1 MWFLNAGSVQEVL
14 IGILSMLVIIFA
26 VLPLHEF
33 AHGWVAYKLGD
44 STAKYNGRLTLNP
57 VAHIDP
63 LGALALI
70 LFRFGWAKPVPVNAR
85 NFKNPKAG
93 MAVTALAGPVSNLL
107 AALVG
112 ALLYNLIMVIF
123 SGMSIEVWQWI
134 SIFFSFYISVNVGL
148 AVFNLI
154 PLPPLDGSKILG
166 AFLPDRILFK
176 FYQYQNVIMII
187 VFVLLFTDILS
198 WPLNFLSGYLTEGIL
213 WLADLPFR
221 LFR

>member
-70 LFRFGWAKPVPVNAR
+70 LFRFGWPSRFRSTRAILK
-85 NFKNPKAG
+85 
-93 MAVTALAGPVSNLL
+93 
-107 AALVG
+107 
-112 ALLYNLIMVIF
+112 
-123 SGMSIEVWQWI
+123 
-134 SIFFSFYISVNVGL
+134 
-148 AVFNLI
+148 I
-154 PLPPLDGSKILG
+154 PRPEWRSPP
-166 AFLPDRILFK
+166 
-176 FYQYQNVIMII
+176 
-187 VFVLLFTDILS
+187 
-198 WPLNFLSGYLTEGIL
+198 
-213 WLADLPFR
+213 
-221 LFR
+221 

>member
-1 MWFLNAGSVQEVL
+1 
-14 IGILSMLVIIFA
+14 
-26 VLPLHEF
+26 
-33 AHGWVAYKLGD
+33 
-44 STAKYNGRLTLNP
+44 
-57 VAHIDP
+57 
-63 LGALALI
+63 
-70 LFRFGWAKPVPVNAR
+70 
-85 NFKNPKAG
+85 

-123 SGMSIEVWQWI
+123 RGMSIEVWQWI

-198 WPLNFLSGYLTEGIL
+198 WPLNFLSGYLTRGNP
-213 WLADLPFR
+213 LAR
-221 LFR
+221 